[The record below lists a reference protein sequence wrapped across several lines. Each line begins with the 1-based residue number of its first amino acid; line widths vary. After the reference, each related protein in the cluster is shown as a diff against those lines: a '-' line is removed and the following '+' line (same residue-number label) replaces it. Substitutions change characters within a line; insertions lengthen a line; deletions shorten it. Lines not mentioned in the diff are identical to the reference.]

1 MATANQP
8 YYDCIKRTLH
18 GALCL
23 ASFPSPVVER
33 HNKPEI
39 EVQTSPEVILNPIT
53 ICNDEYERVLIET
66 SINSVRVSVT
76 FRKGDATASLVGERI
91 ADFLTQRAE
100 RFHVL
105 RRKPVEGFD
114 ISFLVTNEE
123 AETMHK
129 NKIVDFI
136 VQFISDISKDIAA
149 TKMVINQRAR
159 LVATEWFSST
169 VPDKIKD

>member
-18 GALCL
+18 ASLCL
-23 ASFPSPVVER
+23 MSFPSPVVER
-33 HNKPEI
+33 HNKPEV
-39 EVQTSPEVILNPIT
+39 EMQSSPEVILNALT

-76 FRKGDATASLVGERI
+76 FRKGDPTASLVGERI
-91 ADFLTQRAE
+91 ASFLTQRAE
-100 RFHVL
+100 LFHVL
-105 RRKPVEGFD
+105 RRKPVEGYD

-129 NKIVDFI
+129 NKIIDFI
-136 VQFISDISKDIAA
+136 VQFISDISRDIAA
-149 TKMVINQRAR
+149 TKMMINQRAR
-159 LVATEWFSST
+159 LVAVEWFKAT
-169 VPDKIKD
+169 VVDAK